1 MNCAPQYRHLRQR
14 LAGAN
19 IYLVGMMGS
28 GKSSVGRTLAQL
40 LSYRW
45 LDADQVLETATGC
58 TIPTLF
64 AQENEEGF
72 RSMETAVLQQ
82 IGQWHSCV
90 VSTGGGVVIR
100 PANWGVMR
108 QGVVIWLAAPE
119 ELLLKR
125 LRQDPTPRPLLQ
137 CADPV
142 QRLKELLA
150 ARESLYAQADVR
162 IVQTETMT
170 TEVVAAALLEDL
182 ANSLRTLNHQISP
195 PGRSLPDNQDGGN
208 GDLHM

>member
-1 MNCAPQYRHLRQR
+1 MNCAPRYRPLRQR

-19 IYLVGMMGS
+19 VYLVGMMGS
-28 GKSSVGRTLAQL
+28 GKSSVGRILDRKLA
-40 LSYRW
+40 YRW

-64 AQENEEGF
+64 AREGEEGF
-72 RSMETAVLQQ
+72 REVETAVLGQ

-108 QGVVIWLAAPE
+108 QGVVAWLAASG

-125 LRQDPTPRPLLQ
+125 LQQDPTPRPLLQ
-137 CADPV
+137 CADPA
-142 QRLKELLA
+142 QRLKDLLT
-150 ARESLYAQADVR
+150 ARESLYAQADVQ
-162 IVQTETMT
+162 VMQTEAMT
-170 TEVVAAALLEDL
+170 AEAVATAVLEALITALRPKPHVRFPDS
-182 ANSLRTLNHQISP
+182 SLSQ
-195 PGRSLPDNQDGGN
+195 QA
-208 GDLHM
+208 